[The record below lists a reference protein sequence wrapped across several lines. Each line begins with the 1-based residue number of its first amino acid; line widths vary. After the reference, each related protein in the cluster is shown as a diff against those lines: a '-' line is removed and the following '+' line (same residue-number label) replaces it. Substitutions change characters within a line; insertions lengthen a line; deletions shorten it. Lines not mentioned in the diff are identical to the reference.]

1 MASGPSKEELQHY
14 FQNNRQYFDSLA
26 KYYIETDRK
35 YYNKFIAPFY
45 SSFRPQKSS
54 SKLIISIMLFISIM
68 GGAALV
74 YLVMDSD
81 KPVKKETTGR
91 NHEIINPDII
101 IDTVKPPV
109 ETPKTD
115 STTNIVSVESE
126 DYEKGMKY
134 YHKADFSN
142 AEKYFKLVPKNN
154 KKYIEAQK
162 KLYELQFIKE
172 ALDKQSGKEQPTKQ
186 NENRKQ
192 PLERIH

>member
-26 KYYIETDRK
+26 KYYIETDRE

-54 SKLIISIMLFISIM
+54 PKLIISIMLFISIM

-91 NHEIINPDII
+91 NHEIINQDII
-101 IDTVKPPV
+101 IDTIKPLV
-109 ETPKTD
+109 EKTD
-115 STTNIVSVESE
+115 SSSVVTSNDSE

-154 KKYIEAQK
+154 KKYVEAQK

-172 ALDKQSGKEQPTKQ
+172 ALDKQSGKEQQPKQ

-192 PLERIH
+192 PLERLR